1 MRTLTAYLKTPER
14 DEGKVFEAFLKS
26 KAKASNIHVSYR
38 QRIDVWFRFDT
49 DSDPESL
56 ERISR
61 EHGFKVDVFD
71 TEHEEKA
78 S

>member
-1 MRTLTAYLKTPER
+1 MRTLTAFLKTSER

-26 KAKASNIHVSYR
+26 IAKADTIHVSYMPR
-38 QRIDVWFRFDT
+38 VAVWFRFDT